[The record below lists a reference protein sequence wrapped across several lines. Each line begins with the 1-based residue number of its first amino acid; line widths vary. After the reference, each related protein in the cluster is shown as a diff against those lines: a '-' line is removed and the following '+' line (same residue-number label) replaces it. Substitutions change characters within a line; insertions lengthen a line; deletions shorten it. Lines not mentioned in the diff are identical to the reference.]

1 MRAEA
6 GGSRDAPMGH
16 VLLQNAVL
24 PLRACDVST
33 KSMREAGAPVRKAH
47 WPSCSCTVIE
57 HNALQPT
64 LEVPWSARYQIPGT
78 SRYDSRALAYLPSRY
93 AHWCLAREIVT
104 RDFIYH
110 DLRALLT
117 TNAWR

>member
-64 LEVPWSARYQIPGT
+64 MVSQVSDTWYFAGT
-78 SRYDSRALAYLPSRY
+78 
-93 AHWCLAREIVT
+93 IVE
-104 RDFIYH
+104 
-110 DLRALLT
+110 L
-117 TNAWR
+117 

>member
-1 MRAEA
+1 
-6 GGSRDAPMGH
+6 MGH

-64 LEVPWSARYQIPGT
+64 LEVPWSGQPGIRYLVLRG
-78 SRYDSRALAYLPSRY
+78 YDSRALAYALPSRY
-93 AHWCLAREIVT
+93 AHWRLAREIVT

>member
-1 MRAEA
+1 
-6 GGSRDAPMGH
+6 MGH

-57 HNALQPT
+57 HNALQPK
-64 LEVPWSARYQIPGT
+64 
-78 SRYDSRALAYLPSRY
+78 AYS
-93 AHWCLAREIVT
+93 
-104 RDFIYH
+104 
-110 DLRALLT
+110 
-117 TNAWR
+117 

>member
-1 MRAEA
+1 
-6 GGSRDAPMGH
+6 MGH

-57 HNALQPT
+57 HNAFIQPT
-64 LEVPWSARYQIPGT
+64 IVLLKYHGQPGIRYLVLRG
-78 SRYDSRALAYLPSRY
+78 YDSRALAYALPSRY
-93 AHWCLAREIVT
+93 AHWSLAREIVT

>member
-1 MRAEA
+1 
-6 GGSRDAPMGH
+6 MGH

-57 HNALQPT
+57 HNALRG
-64 LEVPWSARYQIPGT
+64 EVPWSYQI
-78 SRYDSRALAYLPSRY
+78 YYLPGSSRVE
-93 AHWCLAREIVT
+93 L
-104 RDFIYH
+104 
-110 DLRALLT
+110 
-117 TNAWR
+117 

>member
-57 HNALQPT
+57 HNALPY
-64 LEVPWSARYQIPGT
+64 VVKYHGRIRYTI
-78 SRYDSRALAYLPSRY
+78 YLVVRG
-93 AHWCLAREIVT
+93 
-104 RDFIYH
+104 
-110 DLRALLT
+110 
-117 TNAWR
+117 